1 MNTGCRTGWGWRGR
15 IFLALPAPALM
26 IGGLLAAD
34 VAGAQEH
41 GSVIGVVVDEAD
53 LEPVEGA
60 LVALHD
66 FTRRTRTDGQGR
78 FELVDIPAGDVVI
91 RIEEDAFISLVET
104 LDITP
109 LEATLVQFRLH
120 RIGAML
126 DQIVGGTDRPTRG
139 NRRGHSESEISA
151 SEADAQGIRTAA
163 DLLLRSMPGLTAS
176 RANGQS
182 GAGLRIRLRG
192 GEVPLHFGPAVDLS
206 RRNPDRCRRPGSG
219 NPGAG
224 SDPGHIRQAHPHPAR
239 SRFRFALSQLCVGRN
254 PRGNGYPEAGR
265 LADPQYP
272 TPIALHSHRWNGAA
286 ARHSRVNSSRNPR
299 TRRPPR

>member
-1 MNTGCRTGWGWRGR
+1 MNAGSRTAQGRRGR
-15 IFLALPAPALM
+15 IFHASLAAALIAGGFLAPALC
-26 IGGLLAAD
+26 
-34 VAGAQEH
+34 GAQDH

-66 FTRRTRTDGQGR
+66 FTKRARTDEEGR
-78 FELVDIPAGDVVI
+78 FGLMDVPAGEVVI

-126 DQIVGGTDRPTRG
+126 DQIVRKPDPRARE

-151 SEADAQGIRTAA
+151 SDADAQGVQTAA

-192 GEVPLHFGPAVDLS
+192 AKSLYTSDQPSIYLDGIRIDAGGSGQAIRALDQIPATSVKRIRILRGPAS
-206 RRNPDRCRRPGSG
+206 
-219 NPGAG
+219 A
-224 SDPGHIRQAHPHPAR
+224 
-239 SRFRFALSQLCVGRN
+239 SRF
-254 PRGNGYPEAGR
+254 P
-265 LADPQYP
+265 
-272 TPIALHSHRWNGAA
+272 
-286 ARHSRVNSSRNPR
+286 NSASGVILVETSIPK
-299 TRRPPR
+299 PGG

>member
-1 MNTGCRTGWGWRGR
+1 MRAGGRTARRRQGVTIRTLPA
-15 IFLALPAPALM
+15 LAL
-26 IGGLLAAD
+26 LAGWF
-34 VAGAQEH
+34 VTPEWGGAQEH

-66 FTRRTRTDGQGR
+66 FTRRARTDVQGR
-78 FELVDIPAGDVVI
+78 FELVDVPAGDVVI

-104 LDITP
+104 LEITP

-126 DQIVGGTDRPTRG
+126 DQIVGVTDRPMRG

-151 SEADAQGIRTAA
+151 SEADAQGIQTAA

-192 GEVPLHFGPAVDLS
+192 AKSLYTSDQPSIYLDGIRIDAGGPGQAIRALDQIPATSVKRIRILRGPAS
-206 RRNPDRCRRPGSG
+206 
-219 NPGAG
+219 A
-224 SDPGHIRQAHPHPAR
+224 
-239 SRFRFALSQLCVGRN
+239 SRFPNSASGVILVETDV
-254 PRGNGYPEAGR
+254 PKAGE
-265 LADPQYP
+265 
-272 TPIALHSHRWNGAA
+272 
-286 ARHSRVNSSRNPR
+286 
-299 TRRPPR
+299 

>member
-1 MNTGCRTGWGWRGR
+1 MNTGCRTARGWPGR
-15 IFLALPAPALM
+15 IFPALLAPAL
-26 IGGLLAAD
+26 IGGGLLAAD
-34 VAGAQEH
+34 GAGAQEH
-41 GSVIGVVVDEAD
+41 GSVIGVVVDESD

-66 FTRRTRTDGQGR
+66 FTRRTRTDEQGR
-78 FELVDIPAGDVVI
+78 FELVDVPAGDVVI

-126 DQIVGGTDRPTRG
+126 DQIVGATDRPTRG

-151 SEADAQGIRTAA
+151 SEADAQGIQTAA

-192 GEVPLHFGPAVDLS
+192 AKSLYTSDQPSIYLDGIRIDAGGPGQAIRALDQIPATSVKRIRILRGPAS
-206 RRNPDRCRRPGSG
+206 
-219 NPGAG
+219 A
-224 SDPGHIRQAHPHPAR
+224 
-239 SRFRFALSQLCVGRN
+239 SRF
-254 PRGNGYPEAGR
+254 P
-265 LADPQYP
+265 
-272 TPIALHSHRWNGAA
+272 
-286 ARHSRVNSSRNPR
+286 NSASGVILVETDVPK
-299 TRRPPR
+299 PGE